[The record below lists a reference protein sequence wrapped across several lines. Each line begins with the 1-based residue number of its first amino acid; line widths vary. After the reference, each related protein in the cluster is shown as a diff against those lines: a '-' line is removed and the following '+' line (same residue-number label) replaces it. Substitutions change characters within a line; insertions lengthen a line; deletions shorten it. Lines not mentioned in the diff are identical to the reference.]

1 MTDLS
6 TSAPPGAPQEP
17 GGAGEA
23 LRAVRKER
31 GLSLRELGERAR
43 VSAATLSQLETG
55 KTALSAERA
64 LSLATAL
71 DVDPRRLHPE
81 LAVDGGPRPAPDE
94 QLQWRDFPPLDLDV
108 ALRGALQSFTEKGFH
123 GSSVRDI
130 ARRAGLSVP
139 GLYHYYPG
147 KQAML
152 SALFDLGMDDLLARS
167 HAAREEGTNTRERF
181 VHLVEAL
188 SLFHAHRPELSFLG
202 TSEMRAL
209 PTRDRRRHAGIR
221 SEQQHLVDDE
231 VELGVEEGVFTTT
244 EPRAA
249 ARAVVT
255 MCQGIASWY
264 RPGGLYTPE
273 QVAAQYVAF
282 SLGAVGAV
290 GAGK

>member
-1 MTDLS
+1 MVTLS
-6 TSAPPGAPQEP
+6 ESESPGVSLPSG
-17 GGAGEA
+17 GGAA
-23 LRAVRKER
+23 LRRARKER
-31 GLSLRELGERAR
+31 GLSLRELGERAG

-55 KTALSAERA
+55 KTTLSAERA
-64 LSLATAL
+64 QSLAAAL
-71 DVDPRRLHPE
+71 DVDPHRLHPD
-81 LAVDGGPRPAPDE
+81 LSLDGRRDAAPEGPGD
-94 QLQWRDFPPLDLDV
+94 WRHFPPLQLDV

-139 GLYHYYPG
+139 GLYHYYPS

-167 HAAREEGTNTRERF
+167 RVAREEGADTRERF

-209 PTRDRRRHAGIR
+209 PTRDRRRHAEIR
-221 SEQQHLVDDE
+221 SQQQHMVDDE
-231 VELGVEEGVFTTT
+231 VELGVEEGVFTTS
-244 EPRAA
+244 EPRGA

-255 MCQGIASWY
+255 MCQGIARWY

-273 QVAAQYVAF
+273 QIAAQYVEF
-282 SLGAVGAV
+282 SLGTVGARP
-290 GAGK
+290 